1 MNLIEQFEQKLKLVK
16 KKKIHLTGAATNPLI
31 RFESDDSFIKFEIG
45 TN

>member
-1 MNLIEQFEQKLKLVK
+1 MKQNTKMTLY
-16 KKKIHLTGAATNPLI
+16 KIHLTGAATNPRI